1 MARTYAKVR
10 IAIWAD
16 DDFRQLT
23 DPAQALYFRLLT
35 SPTLSLAGVADWRP
49 VRLAHLTR
57 GMTAQQLNNAAS
69 ELAEALY
76 VVVDEDTEE
85 ILLRSFIRHD
95 GIMKYPN
102 IATSMLKDYAAIFSP
117 TLKGVVVHELRRLH
131 DEEPDMAG
139 WKVIGE
145 RLDDKAID
153 PTELTPFNGS
163 NLVPKQ
169 FDIGSTNGYPNGSG
183 NGSYIPQPS
192 TLNQQP
198 TTLIPSESP
207 DGDPRTPKRHAY
219 SDVFETFWDAFPSD
233 RKGAKKQCAQKF
245 ATAVQEGVDPE
256 EIILAAERY
265 RDDPNREPQFTVS
278 PHRWLNEGRWE
289 SGPLPARTPTQGTH
303 SDRFTDWDRAAAQVN
318 AIQNNNQLRAIEG
331 GNPWP

>member
-10 IAIWAD
+10 ISIWAD

-23 DPAQALYFRLLT
+23 DPAQALYFRLMT

-102 IATSMLKDYAAIFSP
+102 IATSMLKDYAAIFSS

-131 DEEPDMAG
+131 DEEPEMAG

-145 RLDDKAID
+145 RLDDHAIN
-153 PTELTPFNGS
+153 PAELTPFNRS

-169 FDIGSTNGYPNGSG
+169 FDSGSANGYPNGSV
-183 NGSYIPQPS
+183 NGSYIPHPS

-207 DGDPRTPKRHAY
+207 DGDPRTKKRHVY
-219 SDVFETFWDAFPSD
+219 SDDFEAFWDAFPSD

-265 RDDPNREPQFTVS
+265 RDDPNREPQYTVS

-289 SGPLPARTPTQGTH
+289 SGPLPSRTPTQGTH
-303 SDRFTDWDRAAAQVN
+303 GDRFDDWERAAQLVN
-318 AIQNNNQLRAIEG
+318 TQQQQQLRAIEG
-331 GNPWP
+331 GTR

>member
-10 IAIWAD
+10 ISIWAD

-23 DPAQALYFRLLT
+23 DPAQALYFRLMT

-57 GMTAQQLNNAAS
+57 GMTEHQLNQAAA
-69 ELAEALY
+69 ELSEALY
-76 VVVDEDTEE
+76 VVVDPDTEE

-131 DEEPDMAG
+131 EEDPEMAG

-145 RLDDKAID
+145 RLDDHAIN
-153 PTELTPFNGS
+153 PAELTPFNRS

-169 FDIGSTNGYPNGSG
+169 FDSGSANGHPNGSV

-207 DGDPRTPKRHAY
+207 DGDPRTQKRHTY
-219 SDVFETFWDAFPSD
+219 SDVFEAFWDAFPSD

-245 ATAVQEGVDPE
+245 ATAVQDGVDPE

-265 RDDPNREPQFTVS
+265 RDDPNREPQYTVS

-289 SGPLPARTPTQGTH
+289 AGPLPARTRPGQPVG
-303 SDRFTDWDRAAAQVN
+303 DRFDDWERAAQFVN
-318 AIQNNNQLRAIEG
+318 QQQLHLRAIEG
-331 GNPWP
+331 GTP